1 MLLITLSLLTSL
13 DEVDT
18 VTIKNTKIMKQIAF
32 CLPGLFCF
40 FFTTAQQ
47 KNNAAEI
54 KSSGR
59 LWGLA
64 YIDYAVKVHADSLK
78 RGSTQYSNIPKNFSS
93 FDLRR
98 VYLGYDYTFN
108 EKFSAELLLAH
119 EGNYDAAGN
128 RTVFIKAANLRW
140 KNIYKYADLV
150 AGQMS
155 TPTYSLMMEKI
166 WGYRSIEKTIA
177 DMRRIGVSND
187 VGIALQGRFDSA
199 GVVGYNVMV
208 GNGAASKP
216 ETDLF
221 KKFYLNL
228 YAKLFKQHLIIDLN
242 GDYER
247 IQNAPF
253 HKNKSTVKL
262 GVAWQQPQFTIGAE
276 AFSQFQQNFYAVKK
290 TPTAPDENM
299 DAAATGLS
307 FFAKGSIKKDKL
319 NYFIRYDSYNPDSK
333 FNTGYTYATAYPS
346 SKESFVTAG
355 IDFMP
360 YKSIH
365 IMPNVWYNHYHD
377 KRNNATSFQKGDY
390 DLAARCTLFVVF
402 GK

>member
-1 MLLITLSLLTSL
+1 MKKILFFIT
-13 DEVDT
+13 
-18 VTIKNTKIMKQIAF
+18 
-32 CLPGLFCF
+32 GLFCF
-40 FFTTAQQ
+40 LLANAQQ
-47 KNNAAEI
+47 KNSTVAEI
-54 KSSGR
+54 RPSGK
-59 LWGLA
+59 LWGLV
-64 YIDYAVKVHADSLK
+64 YMDYAFKAHADSLK
-78 RGSTQYSNIPKNFSS
+78 RGNVQYSNIPENFSS

-98 VYLGYDYTFN
+98 LYLGYDYTLN

-140 KNIYKYADLV
+140 RNIYKSADLV

-155 TPTYSLMMEKI
+155 TPTYSLLMEKI

-177 DMRRIGVSND
+177 DMRRIGISND

-199 GVVGYNVMV
+199 GVAGYNLMI

-228 YAKLFKQHLIIDLN
+228 YAMFFKQHLVVDLN

-247 IQNAPF
+247 IQNVPF
-253 HKNKSTVKL
+253 HKNKTTIKV
-262 GVAWQQPQFTIGAE
+262 GVAWQQTKFTIGAE
-276 AFSQFQQNFYAVKK
+276 AFSQFQKNFYVAKK
-290 TPTAPDENM
+290 TPLSPDENRDG
-299 DAAATGLS
+299 DASGLS
-307 FFAKGSIKKDKL
+307 FFVKGTIKKDKL
-319 NYFIRYDSYNPDSK
+319 NYFARYDSYSPDLK
-333 FNTGYTYATAYPS
+333 FNADYTYPATYPS
-346 SKESFVTAG
+346 NRESFVTAG

-360 YKSIH
+360 YKNIH
-365 IMPNVWYNHYHD
+365 IMPNIWYNHYHD
-377 KRNNATSFQKGDY
+377 QRNNATSIQRSDY
-390 DLAARCTLFVVF
+390 DLSIRCTLFVVF